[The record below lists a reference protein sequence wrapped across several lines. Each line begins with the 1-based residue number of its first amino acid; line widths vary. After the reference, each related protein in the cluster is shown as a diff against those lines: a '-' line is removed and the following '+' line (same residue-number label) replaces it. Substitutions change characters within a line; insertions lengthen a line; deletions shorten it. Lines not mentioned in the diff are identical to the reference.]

1 MLGKTIQGILAH
13 DDIGDRAAV
22 TAVLEKA
29 REARNFIAHEG
40 MAVGLM
46 AGLRAIHLS
55 EHVARLRSAISDL
68 AVGDNLVS
76 TWCFEISEKEPA
88 PSIKDYYPLGELDYL
103 LDSFDQD
110 RDPTLL
116 ELLQR
121 RKVAGGGS

>member
-40 MAVGLM
+40 MA
-46 AGLRAIHLS
+46 
-55 EHVARLRSAISDL
+55 
-68 AVGDNLVS
+68 
-76 TWCFEISEKEPA
+76 CFEISEKEPA